1 MLSLVQLAG
10 RSGARIWLFDYG
22 VHRCEA
28 LACFTPRMPR
38 APRYWT
44 ELSFLVSYRTLAA
57 RLGRFQGASL
67 AQQSIRDAVAKLQ

>member
-1 MLSLVQLAG
+1 MPGLVQFD
-10 RSGARIWLFDYG
+10 RPQRCWFWLFDYG